1 MLIILI
7 NREYKKLKAEG
18 KPEGQG
24 LSYMELELTF
34 FCQCWEYHFSQ
45 PSPQSPLRAQRK
57 I

>member
-7 NREYKKLKAEG
+7 NRTYKKLKAEG
-18 KPEGQG
+18 KLEGQG
-24 LSYMELELTF
+24 LSYMEQKLTF

-45 PSPQSPLRAQRK
+45 PSPQSPLEAQRE

>member
-18 KPEGQG
+18 TPEGQG

-45 PSPQSPLRAQRK
+45 PSPQSPLAAQRK